1 MCIYDYDYRTK
12 QEVEKDQKNY
22 NLESLIGSLSR
33 LDEVAQQINQNLA
46 TRRAALVDQI
56 KKVENTQFR
65 PFVLVHRNEYT
76 NSGKVEL
83 TVYRKMLPNSPLILD
98 LINATG
104 TIQGWKNGESHTYNR
119 GEVALKRI
127 LLGYDLADHWFPLYD
142 KKEFA
147 GTERKKALTY
157 AQELAQEHKATV
169 VKAGF

>member
-56 KKVENTQFR
+56 KKVEKTEFR

-119 GEVALKRI
+119 GEVALERI

-142 KKEFA
+142 KKQFA